1 MFTQLAIYKN
11 MIMAGIV
18 GIFVIGLYFYIHGLN
33 KNIEALKKS
42 LLQNQVKLANSKLE
56 STRYKAALDSQNKEI
71 EGLKTQ
77 KSLAESKLKKW
88 KSKPPGVK
96 YKVIYKVR
104 EVKSND
110 CKDIKNVINSVRH
123 IDYNSL

>member
-71 EGLKTQ
+71 ERLKVQ
-77 KSLAESKLKKW
+77 ENIAEVKLKKW
-88 KSKPPGVK
+88 KSKPPDVK

-104 EVKSND
+104 EVKSDD

>member
-71 EGLKTQ
+71 ERLKNSK
-77 KSLAESKLKKW
+77 KSCRIQVKKM
-88 KSKPPGVK
+88 
-96 YKVIYKVR
+96 
-104 EVKSND
+104 EEQTA
-110 CKDIKNVINSVRH
+110 
-123 IDYNSL
+123 